1 VKQSKRSSY
10 IHVGYIASEDDIL
23 SSRTENVTGSA
34 TSRLFAK
41 HDANTLMMMMMMMMM
56 HFISQHDAMHC
67 TVRAVRPPI
76 CLSQSGIVK
85 CQAVYIA
92 SERS

>member
-1 VKQSKRSSY
+1 MFFWDTVY
-10 IHVGYIASEDDIL
+10 TYTLYIASEGDIL
-23 SSRTENVTGSA
+23 SSRAENVTGSA

-41 HDANTLMMMMMMMMM
+41 HDANTLMMMMTMM
-56 HFISQHDAMHC
+56 HFILQHDAMHC
-67 TVRAVRPPI
+67 AVRAVRPPT

-85 CQAVYIA
+85 CHAVHTA